1 MYDRLI
7 NFPDK
12 IGDHLLEEKN
22 NQLVKVVKEE
32 LLAEND
38 SLKAANDDL
47 LAEKDNI
54 QAASMELIAEKD
66 SLKAANNELRKE
78 VRATE
83 NEKIMLKKSLAEA
96 ETARSRLEAEL
107 AGSVEQ
113 KLALQ
118 TRLASLGNE
127 VRSAEEN
134 LREKQLE
141 MERMDK
147 HFTELL
153 SEARSLLVEVRAL
166 AARCAHP
173 GVNKKVQVQLS
184 DLKDEPL
191 EGGAEVVED
200 PLVKDTPL
208 VPTNEKDTAV
218 KATKVTEATVVMK
231 SKGEGSSKKR
241 PRRLVA
247 RGLPKVGDRVKMSSA
262 GSDISCEVVEVRPG
276 ALKVL
281 SCDWEKWVT
290 FPNAN
295 IKSD

>member
-32 LLAEND
+32 LLAEKD
-38 SLKAANDDL
+38 SLKAANENL
-47 LAEKDNI
+47 RAEKDNI
-54 QAASMELIAEKD
+54 KAANEELIVEKD
-66 SLKAANNELRKE
+66 SLKVANNELRKE

-83 NEKIMLKKSLAEA
+83 NEKIMLKKSVAEA
-96 ETARSRLEAEL
+96 ETARSRLDAEL

-113 KLALQ
+113 KLELQ
-118 TRLASLGNE
+118 TQLARLGNK

-153 SEARSLLVEVRAL
+153 PAARSLLVEVRAL
-166 AARCAHP
+166 AARCVHP

-208 VPTNEKDTAV
+208 VTTNEKDTAV

-231 SKGEGSSKKR
+231 GEGGEGSPKKR

-247 RGLPKVGDRVKMSSA
+247 RGLPKVGDRIKMSSA
-262 GSDISCEVVEVRPG
+262 GPDIPCEVVEVRE
-276 ALKVL
+276 A
-281 SCDWEKWVT
+281 
-290 FPNAN
+290 F
-295 IKSD
+295 

>member
-32 LLAEND
+32 LLAEKD
-38 SLKAANDDL
+38 SLKAANEDL
-47 LAEKDNI
+47 LAEKDNVK
-54 QAASMELIAEKD
+54 AANEELIVEKD
-66 SLKAANNELRKE
+66 SLKVANNELRKE

-83 NEKIMLKKSLAEA
+83 NEKIMLKKSVAEA
-96 ETARSRLEAEL
+96 ETARSRLDAEL

-118 TRLASLGNE
+118 TQLASLGNE

-153 SEARSLLVEVRAL
+153 PEARSLLVEVRAL

-208 VPTNEKDTAV
+208 VVTTNEKDTAV

-231 SKGEGSSKKR
+231 GEGEGSPKKR

-247 RGLPKVGDRVKMSSA
+247 KGLPKVGDRIKMSSA
-262 GSDISCEVVEVRPG
+262 GPDIPCEVVEVRE
-276 ALKVL
+276 A
-281 SCDWEKWVT
+281 
-290 FPNAN
+290 F
-295 IKSD
+295 

>member
-32 LLAEND
+32 LLAEKD
-38 SLKAANDDL
+38 SLKAANENL
-47 LAEKDNI
+47 RAEKDNMK
-54 QAASMELIAEKD
+54 AANEELIVEKD
-66 SLKAANNELRKE
+66 SLKVANNELRKE

-96 ETARSRLEAEL
+96 ETARSRLDAEL

-113 KLALQ
+113 KLELQ
-118 TRLASLGNE
+118 TQLARLGNK

-153 SEARSLLVEVRAL
+153 PAARSLLVEVRAL
-166 AARCAHP
+166 AARCVHP

-200 PLVKDTPL
+200 PLVQDTPL

-231 SKGEGSSKKR
+231 GEGGEGSPKTR

-247 RGLPKVGDRVKMSSA
+247 RGLPKVGDRIKMSSA
-262 GSDISCEVVEVRPG
+262 GPDISCEVVEVRE
-276 ALKVL
+276 A
-281 SCDWEKWVT
+281 
-290 FPNAN
+290 F
-295 IKSD
+295 